1 MSKME
6 ENVADPS
13 EVNKELSDYIEVRES
28 KEAAQTCT
36 GKKITQVG
44 PKQRGRQLRLLKD
57 KFQCTCA
64 LWFSERCGL
73 KLSQVKLNDYKRAHT
88 YLHGKMK
95 ALKHYKQKITTL

>member
-73 KLSQVKLNDYKRAHT
+73 KLSQVKLNDYKGGTHLLT
-88 YLHGKMK
+88 W
-95 ALKHYKQKITTL
+95 